1 MTIGW
6 QEQLRPGV
14 ALRGI
19 LQEATAA
26 LISMDAARL
35 DELARC
41 CADLNRELH
50 SGREIAET
58 AVELQGAAGDLKLLN
73 CVLFETRANLTVL
86 SRLLAL
92 RQAGGITTEM
102 KAEQS
107 SYRPDAAGG
116 WQSDGCQSDGWQ
128 SSEGRRDYGDN

>member
-6 QEQLRPGV
+6 QKQLRPGV

-35 DELARC
+35 EELARC
-41 CADLNRELH
+41 CSDLNRELH
-50 SGREIAET
+50 ESGEIAET
-58 AVELQGAAGDLKLLN
+58 AVELQDAAGDLKLLS
-73 CVLFETRANLTVL
+73 CVLYETRANLTVL

-92 RQAGGITTEM
+92 RQASGMTIER
-102 KAEQS
+102 KAGQNSHRAEV
-107 SYRPDAAGG
+107 AGG
-116 WQSDGCQSDGWQ
+116 WQSDGRQ
-128 SSEGRRDYGDN
+128 SSDGRRDYGDN